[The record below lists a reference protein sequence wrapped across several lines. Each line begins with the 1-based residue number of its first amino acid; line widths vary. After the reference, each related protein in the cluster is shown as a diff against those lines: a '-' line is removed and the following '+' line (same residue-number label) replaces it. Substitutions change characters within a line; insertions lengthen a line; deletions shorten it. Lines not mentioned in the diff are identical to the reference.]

1 MSGRKS
7 STGSMKQTT
16 LASFFKKPSTPKAPE
31 EPVQVKGPGAEVVGR
46 RLKVWWPADAAWYAG
61 GVASYDGERH
71 AIQYDDG
78 DEEAVDL
85 SKEKFEFLEGT
96 HAPKDVKRETK
107 RPAPS
112 AGLTAE
118 QRADRE
124 RKRRKAADSDDD
136 FVVDDDASISEEEEE
151 DEVFDESDDD
161 DKPKPKKRRVIA
173 DDSDEEMPAAKASPS
188 SVPVSTDKKT
198 TRPGT
203 PTPFDASG
211 FHDRYRKRSAPV
223 SADKRESYDLVELT
237 DQKVD
242 SHDSEKKSVL
252 PAGCHTHDVDPKYAF
267 LTTARRDADGRTPDD
282 PLFNA
287 RTLKVD
293 WHKEPV
299 KQLTGTQQTWF

>member
-1 MSGRKS
+1 DIDRRALLRRHQPVGAALQPAAATRRPAPAEIGTAAPSSVKHQSRRRASTTTMSGRKS

-31 EPVQVKGPGAEVVGR
+31 EPEVRKGPGAEVVGR

-85 SKEKFEFLEGT
+85 SKEKFELLEGT
-96 HAPKDVKRETK
+96 HAPKETKRETK

-136 FVVDDDASISEEEEE
+136 
-151 DEVFDESDDD
+151 
-161 DKPKPKKRRVIA
+161 
-173 DDSDEEMPAAKASPS
+173 
-188 SVPVSTDKKT
+188 
-198 TRPGT
+198 
-203 PTPFDASG
+203 
-211 FHDRYRKRSAPV
+211 
-223 SADKRESYDLVELT
+223 
-237 DQKVD
+237 
-242 SHDSEKKSVL
+242 
-252 PAGCHTHDVDPKYAF
+252 
-267 LTTARRDADGRTPDD
+267 
-282 PLFNA
+282 
-287 RTLKVD
+287 
-293 WHKEPV
+293 
-299 KQLTGTQQTWF
+299 